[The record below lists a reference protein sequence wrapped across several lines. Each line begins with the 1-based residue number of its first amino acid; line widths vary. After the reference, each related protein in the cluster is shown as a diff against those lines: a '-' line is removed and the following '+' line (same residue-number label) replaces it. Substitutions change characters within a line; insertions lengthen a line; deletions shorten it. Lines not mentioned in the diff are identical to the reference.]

1 MKIKSFVLR
10 RDNYDAIVSLIDDN
24 TIAVVRPEKYVEK
37 LFRSLIESVIVRKE
51 DGRKDLE
58 TLLEYFR
65 VVSDNPLYLEKLA
78 DFEVQVHSYL
88 SEGMFVYAPLKSV
101 EDYLLAK
108 CARLCADA
116 ISCGVPGSSV
126 VDGTGFVVCREPEP
140 GRKPVFDWARSR
152 EAIAMRCK
160 GVGKLI
166 VSGGYGRL
174 ESGYVVRIGRGGS
187 NILASLIASALGA
200 ECVEIY
206 TEADGLDARPALTFD
221 EAAHFCAGS
230 AAPFASSALWPA
242 KNAGIPV
249 VVRNIFNPAF
259 EGTVISD
266 SVEEKEGAVT
276 GVMVDEDL
284 ALVTVYGT
292 GLLGS
297 VGISSSIMGCLGA
310 AGVNI
315 RFIAQTSSE
324 YSISFAIPSVDASRA
339 TAALEALV
347 ADNPLMPLDDV
358 MLFNQEVG
366 IVTVYGSRIKKV
378 PGVSGKVFGALGAAG
393 VSVIAAAQGGEE
405 LSISVVVDSADVPR
419 AVAALKAL

>member
-10 RDNYDAIVSLIDDN
+10 RDNYKAIVSMCDN
-24 TIAVVRPEKYVEK
+24 DTIAVVRPEKYVEK

-58 TLLEYFR
+58 TLLDYFR
-65 VVSDNPLYLEKLA
+65 AVSDNPGYREKMA
-78 DFEVQVHSYL
+78 AFESQVHSYL

-116 ISCGVPGSSV
+116 ISCSVPGSNV

-152 EAIAMRCK
+152 EAIAQRCK
-160 GVGKLI
+160 GEGRLI

-187 NILASLIASALGA
+187 NMLASLIASAIGA
-200 ECVEIY
+200 DCVEFYI
-206 TEADGLDARPALTFD
+206 EADGLDGKAEITFD
-221 EAAHFCAGS
+221 EAAHFCAGAS
-230 AAPFASSALWPA
+230 APFASSALWPA

-249 VVRNIFNPAF
+249 VVRNIFNPSF
-259 EGTVISD
+259 PGTVISD
-266 SVEEKEGAVT
+266 SAVEEEGAVS

-284 ALVTVYGT
+284 ALVTIYGT
-292 GLLGS
+292 GLLGQ
-297 VGISSSIMGCLGA
+297 VGISSSIMGCLGR

-324 YSISFAIPSVDASRA
+324 YSISFAIPAGDEPRA
-339 TAALEALV
+339 TAALEELV

-358 MLFNQEVG
+358 MLFNKKVG

-378 PGVSGKVFGALGAAG
+378 PGVSSKVFGALGKAG
-393 VSVIAAAQGGEE
+393 VNIIASAQGGEE
-405 LSISVVVDSADVPR
+405 LSISVVVDSADLAR
-419 AVAALKAL
+419 AREALLAL

>member
-10 RDNYDAIVSLIDDN
+10 RDNYKAIVSMIDDD
-24 TIAVVRPEKYVEK
+24 TIAVVRPEKYVER

-51 DGRKDLE
+51 SGSQDLSA
-58 TLLEYFR
+58 LLEYLR
-65 VVSDNPLYLEKLA
+65 AVSDSPLYLEKLA
-78 DFEVQVHSYL
+78 EFEVQVHSYL

-116 ISCGVPGSSV
+116 ISCGVAGSTV

-152 EAIAMRCK
+152 EAIALRCK
-160 GVGKLI
+160 GSGKLI

-174 ESGYVVRIGRGGS
+174 ESGYVIRIGRGGS
-187 NILASLIASALGA
+187 NMLASLIASALGA
-200 ECVEIY
+200 ECVEFY
-206 TEADGLDARPALTFD
+206 TEGDGLDGKAAVTFD
-221 EAAHFCAGS
+221 EAAHFCAGTS
-230 AAPFASSALWPA
+230 APFSSSALWPA

-249 VVRNIFNPAF
+249 IVRNIMNPAF
-259 EGTVISD
+259 EGTLISD
-266 SVEEKEGAVT
+266 SVVEEEGAVT
-276 GVMVDEDL
+276 GVLADTDL
-284 ALVTVYGT
+284 DLVTVYGT

-297 VGISSSIMGCLGA
+297 VGISSSIMGCLGR

-324 YSISFAIPSVDASRA
+324 YSISFAIPAGDASRA
-339 TAALEALV
+339 TAAIEALV

-358 MLFNQEVG
+358 MLFNRSVG
-366 IVTVYGSRIKKV
+366 IVTVYGSRIKNV
-378 PGVSGKVFGALGAAG
+378 PGVSGKVFSALGSAG
-393 VSVIAAAQGGEE
+393 VNVIASAQGGEE
-405 LSISVVVDSADVPR
+405 LSISVVVDSADVAR
-419 AVAALKAL
+419 ALAALQAL

>member
-10 RDNYDAIVSLIDDN
+10 RDNYLAILSMIDDE
-24 TIAVVRPEKYVEK
+24 TIAVVRPEKFVER

-51 DGRKDLE
+51 DGRKDLA
-58 TLLEYFR
+58 TLLDYFR
-65 VVSDNPLYLEKLA
+65 AVSDNPSYLEKVA
-78 DFEVQVHSYL
+78 DFETQVHSYL

-116 ISCGVPGSSV
+116 IACGVPGSTV

-160 GVGKLI
+160 GSGRLI

-187 NILASLIASALGA
+187 NMLASLIASALGA
-200 ECVEIY
+200 ECVEFYI
-206 TEADGLDARPALTFD
+206 EADGLDGRTAVTFD
-221 EAAHFCAGS
+221 EAAHFCAGA

-249 VVRNIFNPAF
+249 VVRNIFNPVF
-259 EGTVISD
+259 PGTVISD
-266 SVEEKEGAVT
+266 SAVSPDGAVS
-276 GVMVDEDL
+276 GVMVDSDL
-284 ALVTVYGT
+284 VLVTIYGT

-324 YSISFAIPSVDASRA
+324 YSISFAIPSSDSVRA

-358 MLFNQEVG
+358 MLFNRKVG
-366 IVTVYGSRIKKV
+366 IVTVYGSRIKNV
-378 PGVSGKVFGALGAAG
+378 PGVSGKVFAALGAAG
-393 VSVIAAAQGGEE
+393 VNVIASAQGGEE
-405 LSISVVVDSADVPR
+405 LSLSVVVDSADVSR
-419 AVAALKAL
+419 ALDALKAL

>member
-1 MKIKSFVLR
+1 MIVKSFVLR
-10 RDNYDAIVSLIDDN
+10 RDNYQAIVSLIDDN
-24 TIAVVRPEKYVEK
+24 TIAVVRPEKFVER

-51 DGRKDLE
+51 DGRQDLA
-58 TLLEYFR
+58 TLLDYFR
-65 VVSDNPLYLEKLA
+65 AVSDNPLYLEKVA
-78 DFEVQVHSYL
+78 EFEVQVHSYL

-108 CARLCADA
+108 CARLCADGVA
-116 ISCGVPGSSV
+116 CGVPGSSV

-152 EAIAMRCK
+152 EAIALRCK
-160 GVGKLI
+160 GSGRLI

-187 NILASLIASALGA
+187 NMLASLIASALGA
-200 ECVEIY
+200 ERVEFYI
-206 TEADGLDARPALTFD
+206 EADGLDGRAAVTFD

-230 AAPFASSALWPA
+230 SAPFASSALWPA

-249 VVRNIFNPAF
+249 VVRNIFNPVFA
-259 EGTVISD
+259 GTVISD
-266 SVEEKEGAVT
+266 SAVSHDGAVS

-324 YSISFAIPSVDASRA
+324 YSISFAIPSADASRA

-358 MLFNQEVG
+358 MLFNRSVG
-366 IVTVYGSRIKKV
+366 IVTVYGSRIKNV
-378 PGVSGKVFGALGAAG
+378 PGVSGKVFGLLGSAG
-393 VSVIAAAQGGEE
+393 VNVIASAQGGEE
-405 LSISVVVDSADVPR
+405 LSISVVVDASDVSR
-419 AVAALKAL
+419 ALAALKAL

>member
-10 RDNYDAIVSLIDDN
+10 RDNYQEIVSRIDDN
-24 TIAVVRPEKYVEK
+24 TIAVVRPEKFVER

-200 ECVEIY
+200 ECVEFYI
-206 TEADGLDARPALTFD
+206 EADGLGGKAAVTFE
-221 EAAHFCAGS
+221 EAAHFCAGAS
-230 AAPFASSALWPA
+230 APFSSSALWPA

-249 VVRNIFNPAF
+249 IVRNIFDSGFP
-259 EGTVISD
+259 GTLITDV
-266 SVEEKEGAVT
+266 
-276 GVMVDEDL
+276 VDEQEGDFSGVIVDSDL
-284 ALVTVYGT
+284 DLVTVYGT
-292 GLLGS
+292 GLLGQ
-297 VGISSSIMGCLGA
+297 VGLSSAIMNCIGE

-324 YSISFAIPSVDASRA
+324 YSISFAIPSGDASRA

-358 MLFNQEVG
+358 MVFNRRVG
-366 IVTVYGSRIKKV
+366 IVTVYGSRIKNV
-378 PGVSGKVFGALGAAG
+378 HGVSGKVFGALGAAD
-393 VSVIAAAQGGEE
+393 VNVIASAQGGEE
-405 LSISVVVDSADVPR
+405 LSISVVVDSADISR
-419 AVAALKAL
+419 ALSALEAL